1 MGYWNENMSTNFL
14 AYFEKEQIQKSLFEE
29 HTLGKGAILYN
40 VAELADKIYFVK
52 SGAFKAECSYP
63 SGRKF
68 IKEIYAQGEIFG
80 ELALFNAYYLETTI
94 ALEKSVVLSI
104 EKNDFKRLMAER
116 LHVNSMINMLIGQRR
131 IQLEKRFENLI
142 FKDSK
147 TRVVE
152 FLLMLADQKGRAV
165 GFEKEVKINLTHQD
179 IARINF
185 TSRQKVT
192 ILMNELKSKKIISF
206 NRRRILFRDL
216 DQLRTELNPA
226 MMMTSE

>member
-1 MGYWNENMSTNFL
+1 MGYWNESMNTNFL
-14 AYFEKEQIQKSLFEE
+14 AYFEKEKIQDSLFEE
-29 HTLGKGAILYN
+29 HTLGKGAVLYN
-40 VAELADKIYFVK
+40 VAELAENIFFVK
-52 SGAFKAECSYP
+52 SGSFKAECSYP

-68 IKEIYAQGEIFG
+68 IKEIYTQGEIFG
-80 ELALFNAYYLETTI
+80 ELGLFNAYYLESAI

-104 EKNDFKRLMAER
+104 AKNDFKRLMAER
-116 LHVNSMINMLIGQRR
+116 LHVNSMINLLVGQRR
-131 IQLEKRFENLI
+131 IQLEKRFENLV

-152 FLLMLADQKGRAV
+152 FLLMLADQKGRVV

-216 DQLRTELNPA
+216 DQLRAELNPA